1 MLSTLMLVGLGFFS
15 ASLVAVLIVPW
26 VWRRAVKVT
35 GRRLQFAAPDS
46 VIEVQADRDQL
57 RAEHALSTRKLELR
71 LQDVKDKLAE
81 QAVEHSQNV
90 RLTEQLQEE
99 LGRKIA
105 EIEKRDTEI
114 EQMRASMSPIETE
127 LASRTSTVQQL
138 RETVRKLEDK
148 VREQETMITQT
159 VAAAGLSDAET
170 EALREASRQADAGKI
185 LLPGL
190 DSTRETLTE
199 QVTELTRLAQ
209 EMEIQCQR
217 IFDKQENV
225 EKQRGEIA
233 NSKTISAQEAKLYQ
247 SQISALEAERGKLDA
262 DLKDATAPRRGA
274 APGHFRARRRL
285 AEQGQSLRRTE
296 VTQSKR
302 WPQKSS
308 GFPRRLNR
316 ESIVKS
322 VLAALPGG
330 KSAAKRQEP
339 FALPP
344 VAIVPDPEPQAARP
358 DEAQATQADETGDPS
373 PKPASEVPALA
384 TAAPEATPPVP
395 VAPEPASTP
404 EPAPAAAQEA
414 KAEPEVVR
422 LPDTAPAPAAKSAPS
437 PADQPAAE
445 PPALEPAKKAA
456 KTRTRRVRSLAE
468 RIRALQEEMS

>member
-71 LQDVKDKLAE
+71 LQDIKDKLAE
-81 QAVEHSQNV
+81 QAVEHSENV

-262 DLKDATAPRRGA
+262 DLKDATARA
-274 APGHFRARRRL
+274 AALRQDISELDVAWQNRDNPYAELKSRIETL
-285 AEQGQSLRRTE
+285 AAE
-296 VTQSKR
+296 VERISKT
-302 WPQKSS
+302 
-308 GFPRRLNR
+308 LNR

-358 DEAQATQADETGDPS
+358 DATQATGAGETGDPS
-373 PKPASEVPALA
+373 PKPGSEVAALA
-384 TAAPEATPPVP
+384 TVEPEATPPAP

-404 EPAPAAAQEA
+404 VPAPAAAQEA

-422 LPDTAPAPAAKSAPS
+422 LPDTAPAPAAS
-437 PADQPAAE
+437 PADQPTAE

>member
-1 MLSTLMLVGLGFFS
+1 MLVGLGFFS

-71 LQDVKDKLAE
+71 LQDIKDKLAE
-81 QAVEHSQNV
+81 QAVEHSENV

-170 EALREASRQADAGKI
+170 EALREASRQADADKI

-209 EMEIQCQR
+209 EMEAQRQR
-217 IFDKQENV
+217 IFDKQETV

-233 NSKTISAQEAKLYQ
+233 NSKTISAQEAKHYQ

-262 DLKDATAPRRGA
+262 DLKDATARA
-274 APGHFRARRRL
+274 AALRQDISELDVAWQNRDNPYAELKSRIETL
-285 AEQGQSLRRTE
+285 AAE
-296 VTQSKR
+296 VERISKT
-302 WPQKSS
+302 
-308 GFPRRLNR
+308 LNR

-330 KSAAKRQEP
+330 KAAAKRQEP

-344 VAIVPDPEPQAARP
+344 VAIVPDPEPETPAPEQTQSTET
-358 DEAQATQADETGDPS
+358 DEPVEPA
-373 PKPASEVPALA
+373 PKPDTEVAALTKAEPEAAPPALK
-384 TAAPEATPPVP
+384 APEPDS
-395 VAPEPASTP
+395 APEPAPDETP
-404 EPAPAAAQEA
+404 EAQ
-414 KAEPEVVR
+414 VVR
-422 LPDTAPAPAAKSAPS
+422 LPDTAPAPAKT
-437 PADQPAAE
+437 PALPVKDQTAAE

-456 KTRTRRVRSLAE
+456 KTRTRTRRVRSLAE